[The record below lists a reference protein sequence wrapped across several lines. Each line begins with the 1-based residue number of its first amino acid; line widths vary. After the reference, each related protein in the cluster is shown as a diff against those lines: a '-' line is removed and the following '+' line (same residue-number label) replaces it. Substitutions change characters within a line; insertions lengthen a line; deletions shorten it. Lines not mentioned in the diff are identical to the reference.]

1 MRGCSGEVEPKPGC
15 DNQDDAITC
24 FCMSNLCNFN
34 WEDAG
39 STTSA
44 GSDTTSTTPAGPT
57 LHCYKCD
64 SSLGDCSEE
73 AHGEEVE
80 CPQAKGCTIKKTTG
94 SDGSVLM
101 RDCSD
106 EKDVLCDTIDN
117 GEDQGTTQFCNCDS
131 NLCNAD
137 WSSAGSTQSP
147 PDTTHDHTHEPPTQE
162 HTTQGGTTPAPG
174 GATTLCSSCLLSML
188 ATLAL
193 LSILL

>member
-1 MRGCSGEVEPKPGC
+1 
-15 DNQDDAITC
+15 
-24 FCMSNLCNFN
+24 MSNLCNFN

-57 LHCYKCD
+57 LHCYQCD

-94 SDGSVLM
+94 SDGSVLV

-117 GEDQGTTQFCNCDS
+117 GEDQS
-131 NLCNAD
+131 V
-137 WSSAGSTQSP
+137 
-147 PDTTHDHTHEPPTQE
+147 
-162 HTTQGGTTPAPG
+162 
-174 GATTLCSSCLLSML
+174 
-188 ATLAL
+188 
-193 LSILL
+193 SIM